1 MMDGPSV
8 SSSDPPTLN
17 YHTNRM
23 TTTIWRSVL
32 LSPALCLG
40 MAACLSAEDALPEQH
55 WAFSQLTRPTV
66 PSVQDGQRARA
77 PLDRFIMA
85 PLASKGLSLSAEA
98 DRVTLVRRAWLDLVG
113 LPPSPEAVDAFL
125 AEPSPDAYDQL
136 VDRLLAAPEFGE
148 RWARHWLDVV
158 GYMDTTGFDQ
168 DANLVLVPEGKWRYR
183 HYVIDAFNK
192 DKPYDRFVHEQLA
205 GDELYDWRSADRYTD
220 EMREALIATGFLRTA
235 ADFTHEPESFIEL
248 NMFEVLHDTIE
259 IVNTSLLGITMHCSR
274 CHDHKFDPL
283 TQQEYYRL
291 MSCFTPAY
299 NPENWKAVYPWKPEI
314 VQRGMLDIAPA
325 ERAVIERDNK
335 AVEARIEAAKQQISA
350 INDRARQEVLEKKQ
364 AGYRREFE
372 TLRKSSPRQPV
383 GEGLSL
389 WLRADADVFADIE
402 SDVQAPVGS
411 AVASWKDQV
420 LGDNV
425 DVNHVTQRIAMG
437 RPTLVEGFGITDARA
452 IRFDGNVTHLR
463 APDHPTLRPQ
473 SGLTLFVSYKLNRV
487 PRGDRTLVSK
497 YAEDGTSHGNW
508 GADLFHESGQPAN
521 RARIYFG
528 DPQKPGDYGGGH
540 AGSRSLSDLLPHQ
553 LTFVYDQGKTT
564 IRIDQQVE
572 QTRVA
577 GRQSPSP
584 AIDATETV
592 DLLVGARIT
601 GVAEGGTV
609 FPGDIAEVL
618 LYRQALDAAQITQVE
633 KYLEGK
639 YGRSTESMKVSESET
654 RAALSQA
661 QRRVQ
666 QGLQNEIA
674 ELEGQRKSW
683 GRLQALYDVGP
694 PPATRLLEGGSY
706 LSPGDTVQP
715 GFVRVL
721 SRADRDYFEGTAGN
735 VSSGRRTALARWMT
749 DAEGPSGALLARV
762 MTNRIWQHLFG
773 EGIVPTSENLGVNG
787 SQPTHPLLLEWLSD
801 EFVRSRWGVKQMLRR
816 LVTSTTYRQ
825 ASVGTVPPDH
835 PDPTNLLLGRMR
847 LRRLDAEVIRDSIL
861 SVTDQLDR
869 TMGGAPVYVKAGA
882 DGSVTIDASK
892 LSSPSAGQRRSV
904 YLLHR
909 RNYNLSMLSTFD
921 QPLIATTCARRNPA
935 AVVSQS
941 LMMLNDRFLFE
952 QSQTLAARVVEI
964 SGESLEQR
972 IKTAF
977 RLVLARFPNDTE
989 LEFCTTFIQNQKRKY
1004 TQDADQQA
1012 LVQLCHTLL
1021 NTSEFLYAE

>member
-1 MMDGPSV
+1 MAKRIWPGGLLLVVLYQALAMPASGEDEPSE
-8 SSSDPPTLN
+8 
-17 YHTNRM
+17 
-23 TTTIWRSVL
+23 
-32 LSPALCLG
+32 A
-40 MAACLSAEDALPEQH
+40 H
-55 WAFSQLTRPTV
+55 WAFQLLQRPSL
-66 PSVQDGQRARA
+66 PSVEEGRRVRA
-77 PLDRFIMA
+77 PLDRFILSR
-85 PLASKGLSLSAEA
+85 LASKGLSFSSDAE
-98 DRVTLVRRAWLDLVG
+98 RVTLVRRAWLDLAGV
-113 LPPSPEAVDAFL
+113 PPTPADVAAFQGDA
-125 AEPSPDAYDQL
+125 SPDAYDRV
-136 VDRLLAAPEFGE
+136 VDRLLSGPAFGE

-168 DANLVLVPEGKWRYR
+168 DANLILVPEGKWRYR

-299 NPENWKAVYPWKPEI
+299 NPENWKAVYPWKPDI
-314 VQRGMLDIAPA
+314 VQRGMPDVAPA
-325 ERAVIERDNK
+325 EKEQIDRDNQALK
-335 AVEARIEAAKQQISA
+335 TRVAALKQQIAA
-350 INDRARQEVLEKKQ
+350 IHERARQTVLDRKM
-364 AGYRREFE
+364 AAYRSGFPAI
-372 TLRKSSPRQPV
+372 RKASPKAPV
-383 GEGLSL
+383 EAGLSL
-389 WLRADADVFADIE
+389 WLRADQGVFADPASTEPAAIG
-402 SDVQAPVGS
+402 STVGS
-411 AVASWKDQV
+411 WQDQQ

-425 DVNHVTQRIAMG
+425 EANDVTQRLRAQ
-437 RPTLVEGFGITDARA
+437 RPTLVEGFGVTNARA
-452 IRFDGNVTHLR
+452 LRFDGNATHLR
-463 APDHPTLRPQ
+463 APDHPTLRPEA
-473 SGLTLFVSYKLNRV
+473 GLTLFVSYKLNRV
-487 PRGDRTLVSK
+487 PDGDRTMVAK
-497 YAEDGTSHGNW
+497 YAEDGRSHGNW
-508 GADLFHESGQPAN
+508 GADLYHESGQPAN

-528 DPQKPGDYGGGH
+528 DPQKPGDYGGGR

-553 LTFVYDQGKTT
+553 LTYVYDQGQTT
-564 IRIDQQVE
+564 IRVDQQAE
-572 QTRVA
+572 ETRVA
-577 GRQSPSP
+577 GREPPRP
-584 AIDATETV
+584 AIDAMEPV

-601 GVAEGGTV
+601 GPETGGTV

-618 LYRQALDAAQITQVE
+618 LYRQTLAADEIAQVE

-639 YGRSTESMKVSESET
+639 YGRSTEAMKVSESE
-654 RAALSQA
+654 RKAAISPSQRTA
-661 QRRVQ
+661 LVD
-666 QGLQNEIA
+666 LQKEIT
-674 ELEGQRKSW
+674 EVEGQRKTV

-715 GFVRVL
+715 GVIHAL
-721 SRADRDYFEGTAGN
+721 SRSDRDYFQESADKA
-735 VSSGRRTALARWMT
+735 SSGRRTALARWMT
-749 DAEGPSGALLARV
+749 DAEEPAGALLSRV

-773 EGIVPTSENLGVNG
+773 EGIVPTSENLGLNG
-787 SQPTHPLLLEWLSD
+787 SEPTHPLLLEWLSD
-801 EFVRSRWGVKQMLRR
+801 EFVRSDWGVKQMLRR

-825 ASVGTVPPDH
+825 ASLGTVPPGH
-835 PDPTNLLLGRMR
+835 PDPTNQLLGRMR

-861 SVTDQLDR
+861 AVTDQLDR
-869 TMGGAPVYVKAGA
+869 TMGGPPVYVKAGT

-952 QSQTLAARVVEI
+952 QSQKLADRVMEM
-964 SGESLEQR
+964 SGELPEQR
-972 IKTAF
+972 IKAVF
-977 RLVLARFPNDTE
+977 RLVLARLPNDTE
-989 LEFCTTFIQNQKRKY
+989 LEFCTSFVQAQKRKY
-1004 TQDADQQA
+1004 PQDADQQA